1 MGYNVEYS
9 KQAVKFLKKLDITAK
24 ILIKEWIEN
33 NLIGCSNPFDKGKSL
48 TGDKKGYWRYRIE
61 NYRIICEIEQDKLII
76 IIIEVGHRSAI
87 YKRFKR

>member
-9 KQAVKFLKKLDITAK
+9 KQAVKFLKKLDRTAK

-33 NLIGCSNPFDKGKSL
+33 NLIGCSNPFYKGKSL

-61 NYRIICEIEQDKLII
+61 NYKIICEIEQDKLII
-76 IIIEVGHRSAI
+76 TIIEVGHRSTV
-87 YKRFKR
+87 YKRFKQ

>member
-9 KQAVKFLKKLDITAK
+9 KQAVKFLKKLDRTAK

-48 TGDKKGYWRYRIE
+48 TGDKKGYWRYRVE

-76 IIIEVGHRSAI
+76 TIIEVGHRSTV
-87 YKRFKR
+87 YKRFKQ